1 MNCGEKS
8 SWSVFVCFKV
18 SGRYWGYISVVLKQL
33 KGCKEIGSINS
44 CIRVPVGSLALVP
57 DNKWE
62 LAVWVVLS
70 QKVLV
75 QSCVFGVLPLYCF
88 TFVGDTSRKAWKRL
102 NSPTVF
108 LRILYSSCQCP
119 IACYR
124 NVYFQTAVPILPS
137 GPADRVTLFR
147 WQDILCA
154 KVIKCRQKP
163 FLKQM
168 NSTSRAV
175 YFPLWE
181 KLNNDVFMGDWR
193 V

>member
-1 MNCGEKS
+1 M
-8 SWSVFVCFKV
+8 
-18 SGRYWGYISVVLKQL
+18 
-33 KGCKEIGSINS
+33 
-44 CIRVPVGSLALVP
+44 
-57 DNKWE
+57 
-62 LAVWVVLS
+62 AVS

-75 QSCVFGVLPLYCF
+75 ELYTLDVLPLYCF
-88 TFVGDTSRKAWKRL
+88 TFMWDILIKGWKTL
-102 NSPTVF
+102 YNLTVF
-108 LRILYSSCQCP
+108 LRILYFSCPCL

-124 NVYFQTAVPILPS
+124 NTYFQTAFPVSPL

-163 FLKQM
+163 FLKEI

-181 KLNNDVFMGDWR
+181 KLNNDVFMGDQRDLMGLCADTVPFQTATISPQEFQGSSNCDFSECPLKSFNWNNYNNLFALR
-193 V
+193 FL